1 MRHKKD
7 YEIHGLWQLYKKK
20 WTLRHNKLWDKGSKE
35 LMEKSKEQ
43 IVDGMEKQGKR
54 YVSVDG

>member
-1 MRHKKD
+1 MRYMDCGNYIKRNGHCATISC
-7 YEIHGLWQLYKKK
+7 E
-20 WTLRHNKLWDKGSKE
+20 TKGQKNWWK
-35 LMEKSKEQ
+35 KSKEQ

>member
-1 MRHKKD
+1 MRYMDCGNHIKGNGYCATISCKTK
-7 YEIHGLWQLYKKK
+7 GKKK
-20 WTLRHNKLWDKGSKE
+20 WWT
-35 LMEKSKEQ
+35 KSKEI